1 MTNTSDTLSAHD
13 GRLPDFPQSIFL
25 DTNVVQNL
33 LSFGD
38 VIYENAALAE
48 SDNRLSGKG
57 PRIRA
62 DVLALAELMA
72 LGRRGGLPIV
82 ISSNVCDELADTPS
96 LAKRER
102 LVFWGTELAFYSFGQ
117 LEVLAE
123 GSKVPRPVDI
133 SGISERQRCFMAKL
147 MSSLKDE
154 GDRQLM
160 IDALVL
166 RCEVFLTMEYKTI
179 WRVRDDIKRF
189 GIRILRPV
197 ELLDEIRPWAG
208 LLR

>member
-1 MTNTSDTLSAHD
+1 MTNTSDTLSAHG
-13 GRLPDFPQSIFL
+13 GRIPGFPQSIFL

-38 VIYENAALAE
+38 VIYENAVLAE

-82 ISSNVCDELADTPS
+82 ISSNVCDELAATS
-96 LAKRER
+96 NLAKRER
-102 LVFWGTELAFYSFGQ
+102 LVFWGTELAFYTSGQ
-117 LEVLAE
+117 LEALAE

-133 SGISERQRCFMAKL
+133 GGISARQRCFMAKL
-147 MSSLKDE
+147 MSALTDE
-154 GDRQLM
+154 SDRQLM

-166 RCEVFLTMEYKTI
+166 RCEVFLTMDYKTI